1 MSRFTEGF
9 GTNASLV
16 AVISGSGF
24 VVTTGVSL
32 ATLFCDF
39 ITAAADAVGVCD
51 DTLPE
56 YWNENK

>member
-1 MSRFTEGF
+1 MPRFTEVF
-9 GTNASLV
+9 GTNISLV

-32 ATLFCDF
+32 ARLLCGFAT
-39 ITAAADAVGVCD
+39 AADADAVDVCD

-56 YWNENK
+56 Y